1 MENINLKNNMN
12 SEFELDE
19 RAGDSIFNKVIRDNK
34 AVTDFA
40 SLPDAIKKSF
50 TDIVCLKYISQL

>member
-19 RAGDSIFNKVIRDNK
+19 RAGDSIFNKVIRM
-34 AVTDFA
+34 
-40 SLPDAIKKSF
+40 KKQAKLVIQ
-50 TDIVCLKYISQL
+50 IVIWIIVLKNNF